1 VSGKTKVD
9 EDPADGQRR
18 SVADGQVVDLLES
31 GRFDG
36 IVRQLHSRYRE
47 HADLDDVKNAVT
59 DAVEAFYGRA
69 LQAEVASPD
78 GYVYRAAH
86 YILLEQYNRRRSTRA
101 VSDDDED
108 HGPAAPTR
116 DLTEALAFVEKLID
130 AWPTDHRK
138 VITAAVVR
146 AAAAGDQ
153 LTGRELVEI
162 GRSAGYEMSEDAARS
177 WKSRGL
183 ARLRQEVAD
192 LGVTLLDLLPTDPE
206 PDPELDT
213 DEHDD
218 EREDE

>member
-1 VSGKTKVD
+1 VSEKTEAT
-9 EDPADGQRR
+9 EDATDAQRR
-18 SVADGQVVDLLES
+18 SVADGQVVELLEA

-36 IVRQLHSRYRE
+36 IVRQLHSRYRD

-59 DAVEAFYGRA
+59 DAVEAFYERA
-69 LQAEVASPD
+69 LETEIASPD

-86 YILLEQYNRRRSTRA
+86 YILLEQYNRRRTTRT
-101 VSDDDED
+101 VDEDDED
-108 HGPAAPTR
+108 QGPPAPTR

-153 LTGRELVEI
+153 LTGRELVDI
-162 GRSAGYEMSEDAARS
+162 GRSAGYAMSEDAARS

-183 ARLRQEVAD
+183 ARLRQEVAA
-192 LGVTLLDLLPTDPE
+192 LGVSFLDLLPTE
-206 PDPELDT
+206 PDPDAELD
-213 DEHDD
+213 DDDD